1 MIKIYLIPGITPS
14 QATELVDKL
23 EQEFLEVGREAGLNG
38 LWEGKLLTGSPQVIV
53 PEAAGGQH
61 VMIMLG
67 KKRVRPKKK
76 AFSGQDRQRGFISG
90 FSSHG
95 DLSGSLIFGWATF
108 KKNFFRLILLCGLV
122 SRWLNSF
129 TDHRDTEVHRCTAR
143 IGTHYK

>member
-67 KKRVRPKKK
+67 KKKGLAQKKS
-76 AFSGQDRQRGFISG
+76 FFR
-90 FSSHG
+90 
-95 DLSGSLIFGWATF
+95 SGSPAGFYIGIFIT
-108 KKNFFRLILLCGLV
+108 R
-122 SRWLNSF
+122 
-129 TDHRDTEVHRCTAR
+129 
-143 IGTHYK
+143 